1 MPQMNNQIP
10 DYQQQQ
16 NPMMLSGVPS
26 FINQNVVN
34 LPMPPPPPSDFT
46 ASTTMAP
53 TTQQSTM
60 LKDKLQG
67 LFRAKPNQGNTSNSN
82 QM

>member
-1 MPQMNNQIP
+1 MNNQIP
-10 DYQQQQ
+10 DYQQ

-34 LPMPPPPPSDFT
+34 HPMPPPPPSDFT

-53 TTQQSTM
+53 TTQQPQI

-67 LFRAKPNQGNTSNSN
+67 LFRAKQGNTSNSN